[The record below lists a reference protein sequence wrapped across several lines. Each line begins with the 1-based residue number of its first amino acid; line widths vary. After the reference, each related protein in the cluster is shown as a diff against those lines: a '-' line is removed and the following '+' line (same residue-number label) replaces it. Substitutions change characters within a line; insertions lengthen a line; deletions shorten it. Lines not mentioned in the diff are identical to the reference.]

1 MKLIYMGTPDIA
13 VPALNALHE
22 GGHEILAAV
31 TQPDR
36 PKGRGKALGEP
47 PVKTAAR
54 ALGIPVLQPE
64 RVKKNEELL
73 ETLKELSPDVI
84 VVMAFGQILPGEIL
98 TLPRYG
104 CVNIHASLL
113 PRYRGAAPIQWAVID
128 GEKETGLTTMYM
140 SEGLDTGDMLL
151 KTVVPIDKDETGGSL
166 HDKLAKAAGPLILK
180 TLEGLEEGTITPVP
194 QEGESSYAS
203 MLTKEMGHIDWTKDA
218 ADQGAFPLA
227 RRLYGSG
234 RENLKALADR
244 GFVPSGKRRGAGD
257 CDGLRKGRAFC
268 PDGKRR
274 PCHQGASAFRKKAD
288 GRGGLSPGLFRE
300 GGGASG
306 IRGGITD
313 ALFLL
318 LLRPH
323 MDPASHRRGDLHDR
337 LRPCKDHVQ

>member
-73 ETLKELSPDVI
+73 ETLKGLSPDVI

-218 ADQGAFPLA
+218 AVIE
-227 RRLYGSG
+227 RLI
-234 RENLKALADR
+234 R
-244 GFVPSGKRRGAGD
+244 
-257 CDGLRKGRAFC
+257 
-268 PDGKRR
+268 
-274 PCHQGASAFRKKAD
+274 
-288 GRGGLSPGLFRE
+288 GLSPWPGAYTVLGGKTLKLWRTEVASFPESGEAPGTVTACGKEGLFVQTGNGVLAIRE
-300 GGGASG
+300 LQLSG
-306 IRGGITD
+306 KKRMDAAAFLRGFSVKAGE
-313 ALFLL
+313 
-318 LLRPH
+318 
-323 MDPASHRRGDLHDR
+323 R
-337 LRPCKDHVQ
+337 LE